1 MVKAIFYSLIAIL
14 AGYLIT
20 FFPFGAITFL
30 GIAILCLLFVKYEQI
45 FLYSVIF
52 FLPFSFALN
61 PSPDIDLATNRV
73 LIIVLFLIWLANS
86 LARKKLN
93 IAFNPITLALSAFL
107 FLAAFSVF
115 TATETSWALRKLLV
129 FVSIFPLYFVV
140 SDLVRSWNNIKKVIF
155 VMSGSAFLVS
165 LIGLGQFFSQFF
177 LGIQPIFSFWTEYIA
192 PYFYGA
198 NFGKLVVENPSW
210 LVNIGGSTYL
220 RALSLFPDPHMFAFY
235 LGLILPL
242 VFSLLI
248 FSFKGK
254 EINEGFFTK
263 RSVLLIVFGVILLTL
278 GLTFSRSGYIG
289 IAASLATVTVLSWRH
304 LRSFSRFIVLAAMA
318 SFLIM
323 LIFTDNP
330 VSSRLLSIG
339 DLAEGSNA
347 GRIQIWQEAV
357 DIIDANLLIGVG
369 LGNYS
374 LEINPVADYRNSIY
388 AHNTYLD
395 IAAEMGIFA
404 AIIWVLLLGASVRR
418 LINNLTRNREDIFK
432 IAVIIGLI
440 GSVVSFAV
448 SSLADTALYS
458 SAVLGMLMIIL
469 GLVSGITEKNSKVQI
484 INDKSSP
491 NY

>member
-1 MVKAIFYSLIAIL
+1 M
-14 AGYLIT
+14 AGYLIAL
-20 FFPFGAITFL
+20 FPFGAITFL
-30 GIAILCLLFVKYEQI
+30 GIAILCLLFVKYEQG
-45 FLYSVIF
+45 FLYFVIF

-61 PSPDIDLATNRV
+61 PSPDIDLAVNRV

-93 IAFNPITLALSAFL
+93 IAFNPATMAISVFL

-115 TATETSWALRKLLV
+115 WANETSWALRKLLV

-140 SDLVRSWNNIKKVIF
+140 SDLVRSWNSVKKAIF
-155 VMSGSAFLVS
+155 MMAGSAFLVS
-165 LIGLGQFFSQFF
+165 LIGLTQFFSQFF

-210 LVNIGGSTYL
+210 LVNIGGATYL

-248 FSFKGK
+248 FSFNSKDL
-254 EINEGFFTK
+254 NEVFTK
-263 RSVLLIVFGVILLTL
+263 KSILLAVFGVIFLTL

-289 IAASLATVTVLSWRH
+289 IMASLAAVIGLSWRQ
-304 LRSFSRFIVLAAMA
+304 LGNFSRVIILAAA
-318 SFLIM
+318 VSFLSM
-323 LIFTDNP
+323 LFFTDNP
-330 VSSRLLSIG
+330 VSSRILSIA
-339 DLAEGSNA
+339 DLTEGSNA

-357 DIIDANLLIGVG
+357 EVVEANLLTGVG

-374 LEINPVADYRNSIY
+374 LEINPAADYRNSIY

-404 AIIWVLLLGASVRR
+404 VIIWILLLGTSVWR
-418 LINNLTRNREDIFK
+418 LMNNLARNRENISRTA
-432 IAVIIGLI
+432 IITGIIGSI
-440 GSVVSFAV
+440 VSFAV

-458 SAVLGMLMIIL
+458 PAVLGMLMVVL
-469 GLVSGITEKNSKVQI
+469 GLASGISEEKAKVKNQI
-484 INDKSSP
+484 VKI
-491 NY
+491 

>member
-1 MVKAIFYSLIAIL
+1 MVKAIFYSLIAVL
-14 AGYLIT
+14 AGYLISI
-20 FFPFGAITFL
+20 FPLGAVTLL
-30 GIAILCLLFVKYEQI
+30 GIAILWLLFVKHEQS
-45 FLYSVIF
+45 FLYFVIF

-61 PSPDIDLATNRV
+61 PSPDIDLAANRV
-73 LIIVLFLIWLANS
+73 LIIALFLVWLANS

-115 TATETSWALRKLLV
+115 AANETSWALRKLLV
-129 FVSIFPLYFVV
+129 FVSIFPLYFAV
-140 SDLVRSWNNIKKVIF
+140 SDLGRSWNSIKKMIF
-155 VMSGSAFLVS
+155 MMAGSAFLVS
-165 LIGLGQFFSQFF
+165 LIGLIQFFSQFF

-210 LVNIGGSTYL
+210 LVNIGGATYL

-242 VFSLLI
+242 IFSLLI
-248 FSFKGK
+248 FSFNRKDF
-254 EINEGFFTK
+254 NEGVFTK
-263 RSVLLIVFGVILLTL
+263 KSFLLIVFGVIFLAL

-289 IAASLATVTVLSWRH
+289 IAASLLAVVVFSWRQ
-304 LRSFSRFIVLAAMA
+304 LRNFSKIIVLAAAA

-330 VSSRLLSIG
+330 VSSRIFSIA
-339 DLAEGSNA
+339 DFTEGSNA
-347 GRIQIWQEAV
+347 GRIQIWQKAIN
-357 DIIDANLLIGVG
+357 IIDANLLTGLG

-374 LEINPVADYRNSIY
+374 LEINPRADYRNSIY

-404 AIIWVLLLGASVRR
+404 LIAWILILGASIWQ
-418 LINNLTRNREDIFK
+418 LINNLAHDQNIFRTA
-432 IAVIIGLI
+432 IVVGLI

-458 SAVLGMLMIIL
+458 PAVLGMLMVTL
-469 GLVSGITEKNSKVQI
+469 GLVSGIAEEKSQPKNRI
-484 INDKSSP
+484 EEI
-491 NY
+491 